1 MNRYTAWVM
10 IPSRRSVLV
19 GLSMASAGCRRDARK
34 VVGVVPQGRSHVFW
48 QSVHAGAVAAA
59 RETGI
64 EVLWNGPAS
73 ETDYNGQLQIV
84 EAMINRR
91 VDAIAVSPNDR
102 TAMVGV
108 VERAARE
115 KIPVIIFDSPID
127 TQNYVTRVATDNYQ
141 AGRLGAGRMGVIL
154 GGKGT
159 VAMVAV
165 RPGGASSMLREQ
177 GFEDGIKQGFPGIT
191 IVDKRY
197 GLADFAK
204 SMEVTENML
213 TAHPDLNALFASNES
228 STVGAARA
236 LRSRRS
242 KVKLVGFDSSPAL
255 IADLKNGL
263 IDSLIVQD
271 PFRMGYES
279 VKAAVKM
286 LRGEQLPK
294 AHDLPPTLVTV
305 ENLEAPE
312 VQRLLNPDL
321 KKYLD

>member
-1 MNRYTAWVM
+1 MVC
-10 IPSRRSVLV
+10 SRRSVLV
-19 GLSMASAGCRRDARK
+19 ALSVALAGCRRDTRK
-34 VVGVVPQGRSHVFW
+34 VIGVVPQGRSHMFW
-48 QSVHAGAVAAA
+48 QSVHAGAVAAE
-59 RETGI
+59 RETGV

-73 ETDYNGQLQIV
+73 ETDYNGQLQII

-127 TQNYVTRVATDNYQ
+127 TEAYVTRVATDNYQ
-141 AGRLGAGRMGVIL
+141 AGRLGASRMGKIL

-159 VAMVAV
+159 VAIVAV

-177 GFEDGIKQGFPGIT
+177 GFEDGIRQRFPGIA

-213 TAHPDLNALFASNES
+213 TAHPDLSALFASNES

-236 LRSRRS
+236 LKSRHG
-242 KVKLVGFDSSPAL
+242 KAKLVGFDSSPAL
-255 IADLKNGL
+255 IEDLKSGL

-279 VKAAVKM
+279 VMAAVKT
-286 LRGEQLPK
+286 LRGENLPK
-294 AHDLPPTLVTV
+294 ANDLPPTLVTV
-305 ENLEAPE
+305 ANLNTPE